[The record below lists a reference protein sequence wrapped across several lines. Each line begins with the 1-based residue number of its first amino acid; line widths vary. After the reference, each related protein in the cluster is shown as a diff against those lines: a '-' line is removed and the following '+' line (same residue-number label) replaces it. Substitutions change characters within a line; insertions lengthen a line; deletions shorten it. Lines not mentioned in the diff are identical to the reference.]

1 MFKEHSDATQEY
13 YTARDI
19 KIGEFLEMY
28 NRQMFIYDADDFTK
42 KYMLEEFGYSEEQV
56 KPKDSRQ

>member
-13 YTARDI
+13 YVARDI
-19 KIGEFLEMY
+19 KVGEFLDLF

-42 KYMLEEFGYSEEQV
+42 KYMLEEFGYNPE
-56 KPKDSRQ
+56 